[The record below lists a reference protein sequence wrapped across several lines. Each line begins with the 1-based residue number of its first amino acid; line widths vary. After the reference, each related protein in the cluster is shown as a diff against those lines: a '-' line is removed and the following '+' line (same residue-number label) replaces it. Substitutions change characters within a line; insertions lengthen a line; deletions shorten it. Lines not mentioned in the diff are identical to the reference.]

1 MSETFAVGID
11 LGTTYSAIAYINQH
25 GKPEIIPNREGDR
38 VTPSVVLFDGDAP
51 VVGTLAKRSAVARP
65 LNICQFVKR
74 QMGERDWRF
83 VAENDKEYTAEAI
96 SALILRRLIE
106 DAQMKLNCTIRE
118 AVLTVPAYFNDAQR
132 KATQDAGR
140 IAGLEMVRLINEP
153 TAAAL
158 AYGLH
163 QDKQEVVMV
172 YDLGGGTFDV
182 TIMRLAEGDMT
193 VLATG
198 GDKNL
203 GGFDWD
209 NKLMVFLNEQF
220 GQAGGADLFDDVIL
234 LQDLRDKTE
243 IAKKTLSTIDQA
255 RVFLSAAGTTKSI
268 DISRGQFEEL
278 SADLL
283 KRTEGLMTMTLED
296 AKLAWSQIDKVLLV
310 GGSTR
315 MKSVPALLEAVS
327 GKKPSFELHPDEVVA
342 TGAAVRAG
350 IALKVAP
357 EPTPSNLDGL
367 PSITIA
373 DVNSHSLGVV
383 ALTNEED
390 RMYNSIILAKDTAYG
405 TRKSRIY
412 GTVVDNQRAIQLDI
426 TEGEEENIEYVR
438 TIGKGTIDIPPYQ
451 KGAPVEVFFE
461 YNDDGM
467 IVVTVYD
474 KTAGREIGNLRIQRE
489 SNRSLKEI
497 EEMKREINTIKVQ

>member
-1 MSETFAVGID
+1 MSETPAVGID
-11 LGTTYSAIAYINQH
+11 LGTTYSAIAYINHH
-25 GKPEIIPNREGDR
+25 GKPEIVPNREGER

-51 VVGTLAKRSAVARP
+51 VVGTLAKRSAVASP

-83 VAENDKEYTAEAI
+83 VAENDKEYSAEAI
-96 SALILRRLIE
+96 SALILRRLID
-106 DAQMKLNCTIRE
+106 DAQRQLNCTIRE

-140 IAGLEMVRLINEP
+140 IAGLELVRLINEP

-163 QDKQEVVMV
+163 QENQEVVMV

-193 VLATG
+193 VVATG

-220 GQAGGADLFDDVIL
+220 GQAGGADLFDDLVL
-234 LQDLRDKTE
+234 QQDLREKTE

-255 RVFLSAAGTTKSI
+255 KVFLSAAGTTQSI
-268 DISRGQFEEL
+268 DITRGQFEEL
-278 SADLL
+278 SVDLL
-283 KRTEGLMTMTLED
+283 KRTEDLMTMTLED
-296 AKLAWSQIDKVLLV
+296 AKLDWSQIDKVLLV

-327 GKKPSFELHPDEVVA
+327 GKKPSPELHPDEVVA

-350 IALKVAP
+350 IAPTPK
-357 EPTPSNLDGL
+357 PTPSRLDGR
-367 PSITIA
+367 PSTRIV

-383 ALTNEED
+383 AVADGGD
-390 RMYNSIILAKDTAYG
+390 RTYNSIVLARNTAYG
-405 TRKSRIY
+405 TRKGKIY
-412 GTVVDNQRAIQLDI
+412 GTVVDSQRTIELEI
-426 TEGEEENIEYVR
+426 TEGEEENLEYVAI
-438 TIGKGTIDIPPYQ
+438 IGKGTLDIPPYP

-461 YNDDGM
+461 YDADGLV
-467 IVVTVYD
+467 VVTVYD
-474 KTAGREIGNLRIQRE
+474 NTADLEIGTLRIQRE
-489 SNRSLKEI
+489 SNRSLKDI
-497 EEMKREINTIKVQ
+497 EEIKREISSIKVQ